1 MTRSGSITL
10 LAVAALL
17 PLTALARRH
26 GVRRP
31 LVRDL
36 SGGQAGLQSP
46 LEVGKRRIVVARSG
60 TGRHARAAGPLHLP
74 RRQRRLRS
82 RRRHASGIPQNN
94 RGDHDSDDN
103 GGPDDGDG
111 GV

>member
-1 MTRSGSITL
+1 VTRSGSITL

-46 LEVGKRRIVVARSG
+46 
-60 TGRHARAAGPLHLP
+60 
-74 RRQRRLRS
+74 
-82 RRRHASGIPQNN
+82 
-94 RGDHDSDDN
+94 
-103 GGPDDGDG
+103 DDGDE